1 LVRQFVKSPEGIKE
15 YAKIGQSYPPEIM
28 DDLYEEQ
35 FLKETTAD
43 PKMLAKYGSGHKP
56 IEVMS
61 ITRKKTI
68 EGKEYLYYAKTEY
81 RLDKALNL
89 KHWFFSGHGKY
100 PIPEGRYEMVHKDF
114 GKTERVLRE
123 IMNVDTGYSIPFTP
137 KNLDKIR
144 DLGLQF
150 EGKTGYYLEAPNEIT
165 LSVATYNDLRNG
177 QFDELAH
184 FNKIPT
190 PLQRKIWLD
199 SQGIEQ
205 DEKELDKL
213 KERITS
219 GDVPPTPVTADQ
231 VRNMIKQ
238 DKQGQEK

>member
-1 LVRQFVKSPEGIKE
+1 VVQQFIKSPEGVAQYK
-15 YAKIGQSYPPEIM
+15 KIGQSYPSEIM

-56 IEVMS
+56 IEVVS
-61 ITRKKTI
+61 ITRKKTS
-68 EGKEYLYYAKTEY
+68 EGKEYLYYSKTEY

-89 KHWFFSGHGKY
+89 KHWFYSGHGKY
-100 PIPEGRYEMVHKDF
+100 PIPHGRYEIVHKDF
-114 GKTERVLRE
+114 GETERVLRE
-123 IMNVDTGYSIPFTP
+123 ILSVETGYSIPFTP

-144 DLGLQF
+144 DLGLSI
-150 EGKTGYYLEAPNEIT
+150 EGKTQYYLETPNGLT
-165 LSVATYNDLRNG
+165 LWVATYNDLRNG

-184 FNKIPT
+184 FSRIPT

-199 SQGIEQ
+199 TQGIEQ

-213 KERITS
+213 KARITS

-238 DKQGQEK
+238 DKQQEKE